1 VKILFHI
8 FAVHGCVIAPSDL
21 LKALKDLPEEL
32 GFVDGKASVCLDSRM
47 DFAFLVHSF
56 CY

>member
-1 VKILFHI
+1 VNILFPH

-21 LKALKDLPEEL
+21 LEALTKLSEEL
-32 GFVDGKASVCLDSRM
+32 GPFHGKADACLDFKM

-56 CY
+56 SY

>member
-1 VKILFHI
+1 VGFLFHL

-21 LKALKDLPEEL
+21 LKALKNLSEDLS
-32 GFVDGKASVCLDSRM
+32 FVDGKAGVCLDSRM
-47 DFAFLVHSF
+47 DSAFLLHSF